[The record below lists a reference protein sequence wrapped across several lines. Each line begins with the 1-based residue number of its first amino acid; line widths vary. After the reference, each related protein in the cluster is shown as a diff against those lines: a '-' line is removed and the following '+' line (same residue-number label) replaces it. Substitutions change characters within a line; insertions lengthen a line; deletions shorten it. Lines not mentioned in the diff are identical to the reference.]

1 MANELISLIGA
12 EKVRSDELALIAYSH
27 DATPLFHGKPD
38 LIVAPTST
46 EDVIKI
52 VKFANEKRIPLIAR
66 GAGSNLAGATVPL
79 HGGIVMSMNSM
90 NKILEISKSKRSSR
104 EHFHLGMEP
113 LGDAVGA

>member
-46 EDVIKI
+46 EDVVKI
-52 VKFANEKRIPLIAR
+52 VKFANEKRVPLIAR

-79 HGGIVMSMNSM
+79 HGGIVA
-90 NKILEISKSKRSSR
+90 RHQFSSQR
-104 EHFHLGMEP
+104 HFRIGGGLNPRM
-113 LGDAVGA
+113 AAGAPG